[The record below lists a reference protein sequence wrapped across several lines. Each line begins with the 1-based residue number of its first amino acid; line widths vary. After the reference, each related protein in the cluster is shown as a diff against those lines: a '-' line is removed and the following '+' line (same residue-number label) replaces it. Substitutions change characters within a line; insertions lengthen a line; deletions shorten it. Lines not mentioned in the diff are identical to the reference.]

1 MLTFHLSWTASL
13 KTAGEDT
20 IFYDGHCG
28 LCHRTVR
35 FLLAKDHT
43 GERFRFAPLESNAFA
58 AAVPEAQRHALP
70 DSLIVLTSAGSL
82 LTRSTAVIY
91 LLRRLGGLWRVLGEV
106 LVCIPITL
114 RDIGYDSIARIR
126 YRLFS
131 TPAQACPLVPAELRG
146 RFRS

>member
-1 MLTFHLSWTASL
+1 MFTFHLSWTAPL

-35 FLLAKDHT
+35 LLLAKDHG

-58 AAVPEAQRHALP
+58 AAVPEAQRQALP
-70 DSLIVLTSAGSL
+70 DSLIVLTGAGSL
-82 LTRSTAVIY
+82 FTRSAAVIY
-91 LLRRLGGLWRVLGEV
+91 LLRRLGGRWRVLGEV
-106 LVCIPITL
+106 LAYIPMTL
-114 RDIGYDSIARIR
+114 RDIGYDSVAGIR

-131 TPAQACPLVPAELRG
+131 PPAQACPLIPPELQG
-146 RFRS
+146 RFLS